1 MSILKL
7 GITYFN
13 GVAMKSPTIYFLSM
27 AFILIGGM
35 LVFANIGLGTKPG
48 EKLMKQDKI
57 ETATFAG
64 GCFWCVESAFE
75 GLDGVLDVISGY
87 TGGPEENPTYEQVS
101 SGSTGHYEAIQI
113 TYDPGI
119 VSYKTLVKLFFQQI
133 DPGDGQGSF
142 VDRGN
147 QYRSA
152 VFFHTENQ
160 KIQAREL
167 IDLIDR
173 SNIFDKPV
181 ATEVI
186 PAATFYKAEEYHQ
199 DYHSKN
205 PIRYKFYRA
214 GSGRDNFIKRFWKNG
229 NNKIFE
235 QNTDSPGGKPTENNV
250 QDLPSEEDLKKR
262 LTPIQYKVTREN
274 GTEPAFKNEYWDN
287 KKPGIYVDIISNKPL
302 FSSTD
307 KFRSGTGWPSF
318 TKPLDDTEI
327 VEIED
332 NSFFMKRVEVR
343 SKTGDAHLGHVFDD
357 GPLPT
362 KLRYCINSASLRFI
376 PRENL
381 EAEGYSNLIHL
392 FE

>member
-1 MSILKL
+1 
-7 GITYFN
+7 
-13 GVAMKSPTIYFLSM
+13 MKSSTMFFLLL
-27 AFILIGGM
+27 AFIAIGGM
-35 LVFANIGLGTKPG
+35 LVFANIGLGIKP
-48 EKLMKQDKI
+48 EENLMKQDNI

-75 GLDGVLDVISGY
+75 EIKGVKEVISGY
-87 TGGPEENPTYEQVS
+87 TGGLEENPTYEQVS
-101 SGSTGHYEAIQI
+101 SGSTSHFEAVQI
-113 TYDPGI
+113 TYDPDI
-119 VSYKTLVKLFFQQI
+119 VSYKILIEIFFQQI

-152 VFFHTENQ
+152 VFFHTEAQ
-160 KIQAREL
+160 KAQAWEIIGL
-167 IDLIDR
+167 IDASDILD
-173 SNIFDKPV
+173 NPV
-181 ATEVI
+181 ATDVL
-186 PAATFYKAEEYHQ
+186 PVTTFYRAEEYHQ

-214 GSGRDNFIKRFWKNG
+214 GSGRDNFIKKFWKNG
-229 NNKIFE
+229 NSRIFD
-235 QNTDSPGGKPTENNV
+235 QNTKALA
-250 QDLPSEEDLKKR
+250 LPSEEELKKR

-274 GTEPAFKNEYWDN
+274 GTEPAFRNEYWDN
-287 KKPGIYVDIISNKPL
+287 ERQGIYVDIISKKAL

-307 KFRSGTGWPSF
+307 KFKSGTGWPSF
-318 TKPLDDTEI
+318 TKSLAGTEI

-343 SKTGDAHLGHVFDD
+343 SKTADAHLGHVFDD

-376 PRENL
+376 PKENL
-381 EAEGYSNLIHL
+381 EAEGYSTLSHL
-392 FE
+392 FD

>member
-1 MSILKL
+1 
-7 GITYFN
+7 
-13 GVAMKSPTIYFLSM
+13 MKSSTMFFLLL
-27 AFILIGGM
+27 AFIAIGGM
-35 LVFANIGLGTKPG
+35 LVFANIGLGIKP
-48 EKLMKQDKI
+48 EENLMKQDNI

-75 GLDGVLDVISGY
+75 EIKGVKEVISGY
-87 TGGPEENPTYEQVS
+87 TGGLEENPTYEQVS
-101 SGSTGHYEAIQI
+101 SGSTSHFEAVQI
-113 TYDPGI
+113 TYDPDI
-119 VSYKTLVKLFFQQI
+119 VSYKTLIEIFFQQI

-152 VFFHTENQ
+152 VFFHTEAQ
-160 KIQAREL
+160 KVQAWEIIGL
-167 IDLIDR
+167 IDASDILD
-173 SNIFDKPV
+173 NPV
-181 ATEVI
+181 ATDVL
-186 PAATFYKAEEYHQ
+186 PVTTFYRAEEYHQ

-214 GSGRDNFIKRFWKNG
+214 GSGRDNFIKKFWKND
-229 NNKIFE
+229 NSRIFD
-235 QNTDSPGGKPTENNV
+235 QNTKALA
-250 QDLPSEEDLKKR
+250 LPSEEELKKR

-274 GTEPAFKNEYWDN
+274 GTELAFRNEYWDN
-287 KKPGIYVDIISNKPL
+287 ERQGIYVDIISKKAL

-307 KFRSGTGWPSF
+307 KFKSGTGWPSF
-318 TKPLDDTEI
+318 TKPLAETEI

-343 SKTGDAHLGHVFDD
+343 SKTADAHLGHVCDD

-376 PRENL
+376 PKENL
-381 EAEGYSNLIHL
+381 EAEGYSNLSHL
-392 FE
+392 FLVVDKFRILT